1 MLFYGLISIDQCRN
15 WTQANWNV
23 SILIRYA
30 RDTRYYVTIFV
41 NNNLYWHINL
51 YWLVR
56 VNLLVWSCVRKL
68 DELFLVDSHN
78 ILEKYHVGSL
88 SSINSTKFRNIVSVK
103 EFFEY
108 GTWFNCCKAL
118 TNTIYDIWDSNNF
131 HSRYQLDNR
140 RAEGYKSNTTTSW
153 PNSRNC
159 VENYVFFTCES
170 ICFQSKKM
178 LPPWNFMDKFLESF
192 GNYRRYKRTFT

>member
-1 MLFYGLISIDQCRN
+1 MLFYELISIDQCRN

-23 SILIRYA
+23 SILIWYA

-78 ILEKYHVGSL
+78 LLEKYHIGSL
-88 SSINSTKFRNIVSVK
+88 SSINSTKFRNIVSIK
-103 EFFEY
+103 KFFEY
-108 GTWFNCCKAL
+108 GSWFNCCKVL
-118 TNTIYDIWDSNNF
+118 RNTICYICLIFGTRTIFIHDIN
-131 HSRYQLDNR
+131 YIIEEQK
-140 RAEGYKSNTTTSW
+140 ATSQIL
-153 PNSRNC
+153 R
-159 VENYVFFTCES
+159 
-170 ICFQSKKM
+170 
-178 LPPWNFMDKFLESF
+178 LPDLTQ
-192 GNYRRYKRTFT
+192 GTV